1 MFRSI
6 NAQIA
11 EFEGTTTMSESSER
25 RDRAPLAERVLIIG
39 LDGAT
44 FDVLT
49 PLMDEGRMPNFKA
62 FLDRGAWGELDS
74 TMPPITPAAWTTF
87 MTGKTPGNHGI
98 LDFERYDVH
107 TNHLS
112 FNSTQRLD
120 HVRTI
125 WQVLGDKGLKV
136 GCVNIPMT
144 YPPPVVNG
152 FSISGFETPGIDSQF
167 TYPKALKDEIL
178 SKWPDYSYKTKW
190 RRKTLGGDDLFRQN
204 LDYINKSF
212 HQGADMT
219 IHCGQRYGW
228 HALMV
233 VFKLVD
239 NLQHKTW
246 RYLDPR
252 TRGRWPKRSAWVV
265 ECFGELDRAIG
276 KLLRFADA
284 NNAHVLFMSDHGHG
298 SLEGKAQPNLLLKE
312 WDYLALDPG
321 AAQAKTRTK
330 YVLHRWFKKK
340 KGKFAA
346 NYGIEH
352 DLAVD
357 YRRTR
362 ACVMHAGMYGFL
374 YLNVQGRQPTGIVP
388 PGEYESLR
396 NEIRERLLA
405 VRVKDRSG
413 KEIAL
418 FPQVSKPEELYHCDR
433 QGREWM
439 PDLLIMPAEG
449 LAVVRKIRGNS
460 PVNWS
465 PLHKMEGTHRVEGIF
480 AAGGPHVRR
489 TGEIKRNIIDVPPTV
504 LAMLG
509 VNVPEDMEG
518 NVMQSIFDEPIEIGF
533 DAAVAPKTMVTEASV
548 FSEKEAEKLNDRLRD
563 LGYLE

>member
-1 MFRSI
+1 M
-6 NAQIA
+6 NQQISDTR
-11 EFEGTTTMSESSER
+11 EMSMKSEESES
-25 RDRAPLAERVLIIG
+25 RDRTPLAERVLIIG

-49 PLMDEGRMPNFKA
+49 PLMEAGRMPNFKA
-62 FLDRGAWGELDS
+62 FLDRGAWGVLDS

-87 MTGKTPGNHGI
+87 MTGKSPGNHGI

-107 TNHLS
+107 TNNLS

-125 WQVLGDKGLKV
+125 WQVLGDKGLRV

-144 YPPPVVNG
+144 YPPPMVNG
-152 FSISGFETPGIDSQF
+152 FSISGFETPGIESQF
-167 TYPKALKDEIL
+167 TYPNDLKDEIL
-178 SKWPDYSYKTKW
+178 RQWPDYSYKTKW
-190 RRKTLGGDDLFRQN
+190 RRKALGGDDLFREN
-204 LDYINKSF
+204 LDYINQSF

-219 IHCGQRYGW
+219 IRCGDQYGW

-252 TRGRWPKRSAWVV
+252 TRDRWPKRSAWVLD
-265 ECFGELDRAIG
+265 CFAELDRAIG

-284 NNAHVLFMSDHGHG
+284 NKAHVIFMSDHGHG

-312 WDYLALDPG
+312 WGYLKLDPG
-321 AAQAKTRTK
+321 AAQVKTRTK

-340 KGKFAA
+340 KGKFSAT
-346 NYGIEH
+346 YGIEH

-357 YRRTR
+357 LSGTQ

-374 YLNVQGRQPTGIVP
+374 YLNLQGRQPTGIVP
-388 PGEYESLR
+388 ADQYESLR
-396 NEIRERLLA
+396 DEIRDRLLA
-405 VRVKDRSG
+405 VRVRDRKG
-413 KEIAL
+413 REIAL
-418 FPQVSKPEELYHCDR
+418 FPEVSKPEELYHCER
-433 QGREWM
+433 KGHEWM
-439 PDLLIMPAEG
+439 PDLLLMPAEG
-449 LAVVRKIRGNS
+449 LAVVRKIRGRS
-460 PVNWS
+460 PVTWS

-480 AAGGPHVRR
+480 AAGGSQIRR

-518 NVMQSIFDEPIEIGF
+518 NVMQSIFEEPIEIGF
-533 DAAVAPKTMVTEASV
+533 EAADVPKAMVTQASV
-548 FSEKEAEKLNDRLRD
+548 FSEQEAEKLNDRLRD